1 MSYLGLNGRVLAHE
15 DVVQGIP
22 FSLHMLGIEPLIR
35 ELVALLVE
43 ETLAGT
49 ELVHLN

>member
-1 MSYLGLNGRVLAHE
+1 MGLNGRILAHE

-22 FSLHMLGIEPLIR
+22 FSLYMFCIEPLIR

-49 ELVHLN
+49 ELVHLKQ